1 MHTSQTPL
9 LTASKRHLPVHAQ
22 KLVYNEWAAI
32 IKHQDE
38 MDAAYRAEDYLR
50 QKDFQK
56 RYRDDLEKQRLEAA
70 QQLKANQI
78 RDAKLA
84 EEMLHYQREKD
95 DQKLKTE
102 DARVNALRNDMI
114 QKQKESLA
122 EAENK
127 RKLAA
132 DQAQELQK
140 QYRESA
146 LKALED
152 QRREDELRKLEK
164 NSFARQY
171 KSDLG
176 MQQVEKR
183 EKTKAEREMD
193 RLYAQM
199 GLVK

>member
-1 MHTSQTPL
+1 M
-9 LTASKRHLPVHAQ
+9 
-22 KLVYNEWAAI
+22 
-32 IKHQDE
+32 
-38 MDAAYRAEDYLR
+38 
-50 QKDFQK
+50 
-56 RYRDDLEKQRLEAA
+56 
-70 QQLKANQI
+70 
-78 RDAKLA
+78 
-84 EEMLHYQREKD
+84 
-95 DQKLKTE
+95 
-102 DARVNALRNDMI
+102 NALRNDMI
-114 QKQKESLA
+114 QKQRESLA

-199 GLVK
+199 GLVE

>member
-1 MHTSQTPL
+1 
-9 LTASKRHLPVHAQ
+9 
-22 KLVYNEWAAI
+22 
-32 IKHQDE
+32 